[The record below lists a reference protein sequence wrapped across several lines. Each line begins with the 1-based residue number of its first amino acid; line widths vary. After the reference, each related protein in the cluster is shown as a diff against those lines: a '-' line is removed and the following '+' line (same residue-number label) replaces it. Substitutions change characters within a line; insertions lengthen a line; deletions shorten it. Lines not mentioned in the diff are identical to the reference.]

1 MTFQATGPTEKTTD
15 EGYGS
20 NYSAEYTETTHFKH
34 PKGLPFKHVHRD
46 GRDYEDSYAA
56 EIVTIGDL
64 EIKYFKDSGN
74 WFCREDI
81 TIKRN
86 GTEISYIERSH
97 ITIKRNGTEIS
108 YIERS
113 QGAVDPLKFD
123 TRNRED
129 GQKVFAEIAADFG
142 MDSKRLAKEFA
153 RAFWFN
159 SACLALLE

>member
-15 EGYGS
+15 DGYGR
-20 NYSAEYTETTHFKH
+20 NYSAEHTETTHLKH

-46 GRDYEDSYAA
+46 GKDYEDSYAA
-56 EIVTIGDL
+56 EVVTIGDL

-86 GTEISYIERSH
+86 GTEISYIERS
-97 ITIKRNGTEIS
+97 K
-108 YIERS
+108 
-113 QGAVDPLKFD
+113 GAVDPLKFD

-129 GQKVFAEIAADFG
+129 GQKAFAEIAADFG
-142 MDSKRLAKEFA
+142 MDSKQLAKEFA
-153 RAFWFN
+153 GAFWFS